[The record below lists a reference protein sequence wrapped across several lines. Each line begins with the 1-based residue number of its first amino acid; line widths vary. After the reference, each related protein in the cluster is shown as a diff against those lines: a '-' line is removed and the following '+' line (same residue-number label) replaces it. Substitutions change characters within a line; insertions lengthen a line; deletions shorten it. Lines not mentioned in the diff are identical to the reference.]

1 MCATCIFIQK
11 SVNQS
16 TVPIEIW
23 LDGREQCLLQ
33 NIFKIGQKSLSKL
46 FMTFQQT
53 LTCSKSTRETLEV
66 DLVLKSL
73 F

>member
-1 MCATCIFIQK
+1 MCATCIFIKK

-16 TVPIEIW
+16 MVPIEIW
-23 LDGREQCLLQ
+23 LDGREQYLLHS
-33 NIFKIGQKSLSKL
+33 ILKIGQKSLSKL

-66 DLVLKSL
+66 DLVLMSL

>member
-11 SVNQS
+11 SINQS
-16 TVPIEIW
+16 MVPIEIW
-23 LDGREQCLLQ
+23 LDGREQYLLH
-33 NIFKIGQKSLSKL
+33 NIFKIGQKSLSEL

-53 LTCSKSTRETLEV
+53 LTCSKLTRETVEV
-66 DLVLKSL
+66 GLVLMSL